1 MAYTE
6 LNPANSAPKTD
17 ILALANAAIR
27 DALRTIATSGSKARQ
42 FEALWALG
50 DDELEA
56 RGLKR
61 SMLGK
66 YVFADNIWT

>member
-1 MAYTE
+1 VVAVS
-6 LNPANSAPKTD
+6 L
-17 ILALANAAIR
+17 IR
-27 DALRTIATSGSKARQ
+27 DAVRTIATSGSKARQ
-42 FEALWALG
+42 FEALWALS
-50 DDELEA
+50 DADLEE

>member
-1 MAYTE
+1 MAYAE
-6 LNPANSAPKTD
+6 LNTTHRAPQTG
-17 ILALANAAIR
+17 ILTLVNAAIR
-27 DALRTIATSGSKARQ
+27 DAVRTIATSGSKARQ